1 MGRRATG
8 PFEVKLS
15 PQPTYNTDQTALLG
29 RMSMD
34 KQYRGD
40 LDGTSKGE
48 MLTAGS
54 AIKGSAGYVA
64 IERVNGNLDGKAGG
78 FALQHTGTM
87 DRGMPSLVITV
98 VPDSG
103 VGDLEGIAGT
113 MSITIVDGRHFY
125 VLDYSL
131 PGAR

>member
-8 PFEVKLS
+8 PFEVKLN

-29 RMSMD
+29 RMSID
-34 KQYRGD
+34 KQFRGD

-64 IERVNGNLDGKAGG
+64 IERVNGTLDGKAGG

>member
-8 PFEVKLS
+8 PFDVKIS
-15 PQPTYNTDQTALLG
+15 PQVAYNVDPAALLG
-29 RMSMD
+29 RMSLD

-40 LDGTSKGE
+40 LDATSKGE

-54 AIKGSAGYVA
+54 AVQGSAGYVA
-64 IERVNGNLDGKAGG
+64 IERVNGTLDGKRGG

-87 DRGMPSLVITV
+87 NRGAPSLVITV

-103 VGDLEGIAGT
+103 VGELEGLTGT
-113 MSITIVDGRHFY
+113 MSIDVAGGKHSY
-125 VLDYSL
+125 VLDYAL
-131 PGAR
+131 PGDR

>member
-8 PFEVKLS
+8 PFEVKLN

-29 RMSMD
+29 RMSID
-34 KQYRGD
+34 KQFRGD

-64 IERVNGNLDGKAGG
+64 IERVNGTLDGKTGG

-113 MSITIVDGRHFY
+113 MTITIVDGRHFY

>member
-8 PFEVKLS
+8 PFEVKLN

-29 RMSMD
+29 RMSID
-34 KQYRGD
+34 KQFRGD

-64 IERVNGNLDGKAGG
+64 IERVNGILDGKAGG

-87 DRGMPSLVITV
+87 DRGMPSLAITV

-113 MSITIVDGRHFY
+113 MTITIVDGRHFY

>member
-8 PFEVKLS
+8 PFDVKLN

-29 RMSMD
+29 RMSID
-34 KQYRGD
+34 KQFRGD
-40 LDGTSKGE
+40 LEGTSKGE

-64 IERVNGNLDGKAGG
+64 IERVHGTLDGKTGG
-78 FALQHTGTM
+78 FALQHTGIM
-87 DRGMPSLVITV
+87 NRGMPSLVITV

-103 VGDLEGIAGT
+103 VGELEGIAGT